1 MVYFHQ
7 MPEAARN
14 RLVNQDLPEY
24 DDTPCVDG
32 PPLSER
38 RIAIVTTAGL
48 HRRDDKSFTAAAAEY
63 RIIPDDTDMN
73 DLVMSHVSTNFDRT
87 GFLQDL
93 NLVFPIERLRELLAD
108 GVIGSIAR
116 FHYAFMGAT
125 PPTVLEAVAKD
136 LAGILK
142 SDNVDGVVLAGV

>member
-1 MVYFHQ
+1 